1 MAALLPG
8 VTYSGMGS
16 SCTGRSPGRSDLQM
30 VAPMA
35 GGDLRWWCSKSDPGR
50 RTRGINRVVCVVE
63 EVLDSSEY
71 GGPVLGIAT
80 GLR

>member
-1 MAALLPG
+1 
-8 VTYSGMGS
+8 
-16 SCTGRSPGRSDLQM
+16 M

-35 GGDLRWWCSKSDPGR
+35 GGDLRRWCSKSDPGR
-50 RTRGINRVVCVVE
+50 RTRGINRVVCVDE

-71 GGPVLGIAT
+71 GGPVLGIAA